1 MNEPRERSVEQPRAR
16 WRTRTGL
23 TLLLVS
29 IGWPV
34 LVPVLPLLG
43 VSARGIAAFS
53 GVMIVAAELML
64 VVGAAVAGKEGFAFI
79 KAKVFGWLRSYGP
92 PREVSRTRYTIGLV
106 MFTTPLAFG
115 WAAPYFADHIPGY
128 QAGRLIYAIVF
139 DVLLLISLFVL
150 GGGFWDKLRSLF
162 RHDANAMIPD
172 KPAAEGTLER
182 R

>member
-1 MNEPRERSVEQPRAR
+1 MNEPQERSVEQPRAG

-53 GVMIVAAELML
+53 GVMVIAAELML
-64 VVGAAVAGKEGFAFI
+64 VAGAAVAGKEGFALI

-92 PREVSRTRYTIGLV
+92 PRTVSRRRYRIGLV
-106 MFTTPLAFG
+106 MFALPLAL
-115 WAAPYFADHIPGY
+115 AD
-128 QAGRLIYAIVF
+128 RKF
-139 DVLLLISLFVL
+139 F
-150 GGGFWDKLRSLF
+150 
-162 RHDANAMIPD
+162 
-172 KPAAEGTLER
+172 
-182 R
+182 